1 MPEERKKIKQV
12 VTGAKQRVSNK
23 LEEIWWWFMIR
34 GIMAVGLAIAA
45 LFWPQMT
52 IGIMVNLLGV
62 YLLLDGVIGAVGAVR
77 SGGQRGFPVFAIAS
91 MAVGAILLFWT
102 GLSIRVFLTLVGVWA
117 VLQGTALYLSNRS
130 TDSDAETRQLFG
142 IAGAILAASGL
153 ILIVWPGSSVCVRI
167 SDSAGDGPEATCGAG
182 RSFVRLYGSS
192 RVGRGL
198 FAGCGLDRTGPD
210 VGTDDR

>member
-1 MPEERKKIKQV
+1 MPEERKKIRQV

-23 LEEIWWWFMIR
+23 LEDIWWWFMMR

-45 LFWPQMT
+45 LVWPQMT

-62 YLLLDGVIGAVGAVR
+62 YLLLDGVMGAVGAVR

-153 ILIVWPGSSVCVRI
+153 ILIVWPGTGIVAISWLLSFIALVIGSVMIFVATRLRRLSKRI
-167 SDSAGDGPEATCGAG
+167 SA
-182 RSFVRLYGSS
+182 VREHEK
-192 RVGRGL
+192 
-198 FAGCGLDRTGPD
+198 
-210 VGTDDR
+210 TD